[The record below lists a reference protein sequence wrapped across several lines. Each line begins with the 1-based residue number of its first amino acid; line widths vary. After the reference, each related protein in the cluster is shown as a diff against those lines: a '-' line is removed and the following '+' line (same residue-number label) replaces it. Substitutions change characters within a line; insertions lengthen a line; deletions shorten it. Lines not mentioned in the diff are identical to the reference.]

1 MTIKLTLQEQKVIEK
16 LLVERPSRRKA
27 NKTLR
32 KLAGQGFGA
41 LAANHIIIYNQK
53 DFADLAKVIDKLN
66 IADDLNAPSQLN
78 AASNRLEVAKYR
90 ADEKWSQA
98 TVFAQQILI
107 VGIDCPIPLLK
118 PSSNEATPNPAQHAV
133 DQYERY
139 DMPATPIGVLP
150 SVLPEFL
157 DIARFK
163 RLIIIENGQLMT
175 HWWQWR
181 DSLPAKWQNSL
192 LIYRGH
198 EDNLAWLLGMM
209 PMLPVGCEVLLSFD
223 IDLSGLRIM
232 SHYAKLCSGN
242 VSALLPNIVFASNPV
257 VPPYNQAHKIT
268 EQISGASAS
277 SLLEPLQPFY
287 QLLIDHNLAL
297 MQEHLW
303 QDSTVEWIE
312 IELSSEVSANY

>member
-1 MTIKLTLQEQKVIEK
+1 MILKLTRQEQKVIEK
-16 LLVERPSRRKA
+16 LLIERPSRRKA
-27 NKTLR
+27 NKTLL
-32 KLAGQGFGA
+32 KLVGQGFGA

-53 DFADLAKVIDKLN
+53 DFADIAKVIDKLN
-66 IADDLNAPSQLN
+66 ISDDLNAPSQLN

-107 VGIDCPIPLLK
+107 VGMDCPIPLLK
-118 PSSNEATPNPAQHAV
+118 PSSNEATPNPAQRTV
-133 DQYERY
+133 DQYDQYEHY

-150 SVLPEFL
+150 SMQTEFL
-157 DIARFK
+157 DINRFK
-163 RLIIIENGQLMT
+163 KLIIIENGQLMT

-181 DSLPAKWQNSL
+181 DNLPANWQSAL

-198 EDNLAWLLGMM
+198 GDNLAWVLSIL
-209 PMLPVGCEVLLSFD
+209 PMLPVECEVLLSFD
-223 IDLSGLRIM
+223 VDLSGLRM
-232 SHYAKLCSGN
+232 TSRYAQLCSAK
-242 VSALLPNIVFASNPV
+242 VSTLLPKTVFASNSTI
-257 VPPYNQAHKIT
+257 PPYNQPHKIT
-268 EQISGASAS
+268 EQIDGAPVS

-303 QDSTVEWIE
+303 QDATVEWRE
-312 IELSSEVSANY
+312 IKMSSDG